1 MLNTI
6 ELSQKYRAIKILLQ
20 VLFSDAGGG
29 QGLGLVSG
37 GGRLHG
43 SLGYSG
49 LFLLVV
55 SLALIGPTY
64 KIEASHWLREA
75 KGACFVLPHL
85 LRTVFFSLNQLVQF
99 VFESSGVMAVAHLAW
114 PSLDFLSEDVFWF
127 RTGGL
132 PGNKNS
138 VLSLDL
144 ILWRL
149 TQIWRLWSQWETP
162 GDCSRV
168 PQLTCIWMSLPG
180 ASGLGYLTRWLERC
194 SAPSLDHIDVQVCLS
209 TEDGFFCQRKYT
221 FFIIKLWS
229 MFISFPLWNIFLIM
243 FQY

>member
-6 ELSQKYRAIKILLQ
+6 ELSQKYWATKIVHQ

-85 LRTVFFSLNQLVQF
+85 LRTVFFFLNQLVQF
-99 VFESSGVMAVAHLAW
+99 VFESSGVMTVAQISFGFVPAGFLATRTV
-114 PSLDFLSEDVFWF
+114 SFLSTWSCEDWH
-127 RTGGL
+127 
-132 PGNKNS
+132 KY
-138 VLSLDL
+138 
-144 ILWRL
+144 
-149 TQIWRLWSQWETP
+149 
-162 GDCSRV
+162 GDCDLNERRRV
-168 PQLTCIWMSLPG
+168 IVVGFPNWHV
-180 ASGLGYLTRWLERC
+180 SG
-194 SAPSLDHIDVQVCLS
+194 
-209 TEDGFFCQRKYT
+209 
-221 FFIIKLWS
+221 
-229 MFISFPLWNIFLIM
+229 
-243 FQY
+243 

>member
-1 MLNTI
+1 MGT
-6 ELSQKYRAIKILLQ
+6 
-20 VLFSDAGGG
+20 DAGGE

-85 LRTVFFSLNQLVQF
+85 LHTTFFSLNQLVQF

-114 PSLDFLSEDVFWF
+114 PCLDFERRCLLVSYQRASWQQEQCPF
-127 RTGGL
+127 
-132 PGNKNS
+132 
-138 VLSLDL
+138 
-144 ILWRL
+144 
-149 TQIWRLWSQWETP
+149 
-162 GDCSRV
+162 SRPDPV
-168 PQLTCIWMSLPG
+168 
-180 ASGLGYLTRWLERC
+180 
-194 SAPSLDHIDVQVCLS
+194 D
-209 TEDGFFCQRKYT
+209 
-221 FFIIKLWS
+221 
-229 MFISFPLWNIFLIM
+229 
-243 FQY
+243 